1 MKLSQLKLSPVNVGV
16 SGIEQGDYFATDILG
31 FAMIF
36 RCRTY
41 AHGVL
46 FDDRQEPHP
55 FRAQECFVVLDDVSN
70 SIPKLQHQCV
80 IERNKALGIKAE
92 TKEYVDVKIEE
103 LVNKHNKKNR
113 RN

>member
-31 FAMIF
+31 FAMVF

-55 FRAQECFVVLDDVSN
+55 FRAQECFVVLDDIDTN
-70 SIPKLQHQCV
+70 IQKLQHQCMV
-80 IERNKALGIKAE
+80 DRNRALGIKAE
-92 TKEYVDVKIEE
+92 TKEYVEVKSQE
-103 LVNKHNKKNR
+103 LVAKYKKNK

>member
-31 FAMIF
+31 FAMVF

-55 FRAQECFVVLDDVSN
+55 FRAQECFVVLDDIDTN
-70 SIPKLQHQCV
+70 IQKLQHQCMV
-80 IERNKALGIKAE
+80 DRNRALGIKAE
-92 TKEYVDVKIEE
+92 TKEYVEVKTQE
-103 LVNKHNKKNR
+103 LVAKYKKNK

>member
-31 FAMIF
+31 FAMVF

-55 FRAQECFVVLDDVSN
+55 FRAQECYVVLDDIDTN
-70 SIPKLQHQCV
+70 IQKLQHQCMV
-80 IERNKALGIKAE
+80 DRNRALGIKAE
-92 TKEYVDVKIEE
+92 TKEYVEVKSQE
-103 LVNKHNKKNR
+103 LVAKYKKNK

>member
-1 MKLSQLKLSPVNVGV
+1 MKLSQLKLSPVNVSV

-31 FAMIF
+31 FAMVF

-55 FRAQECFVVLDDVSN
+55 FRAQECFAVLDDIDTN
-70 SIPKLQHQCV
+70 IQKLQHQCMV
-80 IERNKALGIKAE
+80 DRNRALGIKAE
-92 TKEYVDVKIEE
+92 TKEYVEVKSQE
-103 LVNKHNKKNR
+103 LVAKYKKNK

>member
-31 FAMIF
+31 FAMVF

-46 FDDRQEPHP
+46 FDDRQEPYP
-55 FRAQECFVVLDDVSN
+55 FRPDECYVILDDPFINVV
-70 SIPKLQHQCV
+70 KLQHQCMV
-80 IERNKALGIKAE
+80 DRNRALGIKAE
-92 TKEYVDVKIEE
+92 TKEYVEVKSQE
-103 LVNKHNKKNR
+103 LVAKYKKNK

>member
-31 FAMIF
+31 FAMVF

-55 FRAQECFVVLDDVSN
+55 FRAQECYVVLDDIDT
-70 SIPKLQHQCV
+70 SIQKLQHQCMV
-80 IERNKALGIKAE
+80 DRNRALGIKAE
-92 TKEYVDVKIEE
+92 TKEYVEVKSQE
-103 LVNKHNKKNR
+103 LVAKYKKNK

>member
-31 FAMIF
+31 FAMVF

-55 FRAQECFVVLDDVSN
+55 FRPDECFVVLDDIDTN
-70 SIPKLQHQCV
+70 IQKLQHQCMV
-80 IERNKALGIKAE
+80 DRNRALGIKAE
-92 TKEYVDVKIEE
+92 TKEYVEVKSQE
-103 LVNKHNKKNR
+103 LVAKYKKNK

>member
-1 MKLSQLKLSPVNVGV
+1 MKLSQLKLSPVNVSV

-31 FAMIF
+31 FAMVF

-55 FRAQECFVVLDDVSN
+55 FRAQECFVVLDDIDTN
-70 SIPKLQHQCV
+70 IQKLQHQCMV
-80 IERNKALGIKAE
+80 DRNRALGIKAE
-92 TKEYVDVKIEE
+92 TKEYVEVKSQE
-103 LVNKHNKKNR
+103 LVAKYKKNK